1 MQSHIRRGEWRLMNA
16 VTTWTVEI
24 KIFYLVYVGLIRLSS
39 VSRKSFMFDTLVV
52 YIYGMYIY
60 IVLKTYIL

>member
-1 MQSHIRRGEWRLMNA
+1 MNA